1 MKLLRSIFLFCL
13 CCSYAF
19 AQQSDGLG
27 VNLPKFYKNKLHFG
41 FLIMGNKTDFRVHTV
56 KNSILPDTLIDN
68 VRYRIKTVYP
78 KSNVGF
84 ALGIV
89 CDVRLHEYL
98 RFRFTPNISFASRS
112 LDYTLQNDAHD
123 STKIYTKQVEST
135 FLLFPLEGKLQS
147 KRLGNFSAYV
157 IGGGGYAL
165 DLASNKHTA
174 NVSDGGANALD
185 DAVKIK
191 RDDIFYS
198 AGAGVDFYLQY
209 FKFGLEIK
217 LLEGTRNLMYPLNN
231 IFSKAVDKVN
241 SRMVVFSLTFEG

>member
-1 MKLLRSIFLFCL
+1 MRYFRSIFLFCL
-13 CCSYAF
+13 CCSCAI

-27 VNLPKFYKNKLHFG
+27 VNLPKFYKMKLHFG

-56 KNSILPDTLIDN
+56 KNSNFPDTLIDN
-68 VRYRIKTVYP
+68 VRYRVKSVYP

-89 CDVRLHEYL
+89 SDLRVHEYL
-98 RFRFTPNISFASRS
+98 RLRFTPNISFASRS
-112 LDYTLQNDAHD
+112 LDYTLQNDKHD
-123 STKIYTKQVEST
+123 STKIFTKQVEST
-135 FLLFPLEGKLQS
+135 FLLFPLEAKLQS

-174 NVSDGGANALD
+174 NVSEGGANQLD

-191 RDDIFYS
+191 RDDYFYS
-198 AGAGVDFYLQY
+198 AGAGADFYLQY

-217 LLEGTRNLMYPLNN
+217 LIMGTKNLMYQQNN